1 MGYKLKNISYLLEK
15 SNSNYNKPVTFKIE
29 NNLRIM
35 EYKILPYQ
43 EIIFDSKLL
52 PIEIKKMEML
62 GMIQA
67 VPVTSN
73 FIDSINNPGVI
84 KKEKVE
90 KKKPVVKEV
99 KKQEPIIEDA
109 EDLNNL
115 TEEPK
120 KRKTSK
126 E

>member
-1 MGYKLKNISYLLEK
+1 MGYKLKNISYLLAK
-15 SNSNYNKPVTFKIE
+15 SDNNYNKPVTFKIE
-29 NNLRIM
+29 NNLRIT

-67 VPVTSN
+67 IPVTSN
-73 FIDSINNPGVI
+73 YIDSINNPVVV

-90 KKKPVVKEV
+90 KKKPVVKEI
-99 KKQEPIIEDA
+99 KKQEPIVEDS
-109 EDLNNL
+109 EDINILS
-115 TEEPK
+115 EEPK
-120 KRKTSK
+120 KRKSSK

>member
-1 MGYKLKNISYLLEK
+1 MGYKIKNISYLLEK
-15 SNSNYNKPVTFKIE
+15 SNNNYNKPVTFKIE
-29 NNLRIM
+29 NNLRIT

-73 FIDSINNPGVI
+73 FIDSINNPNII
-84 KKEKVE
+84 KKVKVDN
-90 KKKPVVKEV
+90 KKNNIKESIVK
-99 KKQEPIIEDA
+99 DND
-109 EDLNNL
+109 DLN
-115 TEEPK
+115 TVVEEPK
-120 KRKTSK
+120 KRKSSK